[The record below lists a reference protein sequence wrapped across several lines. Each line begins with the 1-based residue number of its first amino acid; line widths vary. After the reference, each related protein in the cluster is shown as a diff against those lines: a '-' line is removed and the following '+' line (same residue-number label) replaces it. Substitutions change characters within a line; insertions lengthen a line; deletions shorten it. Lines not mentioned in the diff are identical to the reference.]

1 MPIRLMALEQASQP
15 KPADDATLRSAII
28 NVANYYLR
36 MARDRTSAEM
46 QALIWQHASTD
57 GTDHGPSCAAFAS
70 LTLELGAHVVGQHSW
85 VSGGRSYP
93 WPLHKW
99 ADARVNPNPASPN
112 VTSIVQDAQAHHRWH
127 ALGHGYKP
135 LPGDWVVF
143 DGHVEVV
150 TKYAHGVLH
159 TIGGDSLPDFSVN
172 AHEYGSP
179 LGAQGVLGFVDN
191 GGLAAPPAASPD
203 GGQVAGAQLGA
214 GMSAIP
220 GAQEAGNAR
229 ENVAAAADGP
239 PIPGVPVL
247 TTGRGAVN
255 QPARH
260 NAQQPGR
267 APRGS
272 QPGTGPGG
280 IAVAGSAPGI
290 GLAEPA
296 GWPQAATGDTAIIPG
311 LPIMAHRLPADPT
324 APSTTPYSRHRP
336 SPPTAPVHDTSA
348 QQAFISQVAP
358 GAIAAQRRYGVPAS
372 VTIAQAI
379 DESGW
384 GRSVLATKDHNLFGI
399 KGTGPAGSDLQ
410 RTLEYEN
417 GQPVTRASA
426 FRVYR
431 NTAESIDDHGKLLAT
446 SGYYRKSMAGRR
458 NPNAFAAA
466 LTGIYATDPD
476 YGAKIIRLMRQ
487 YDLYRYDRVVPASAP
502 RAAAAGPAAGPGPAA
517 LQAAVPGTSTP
528 GTAAA
533 SRATH
538 RAATRGPGTRDTR
551 TRTAGS
557 RPATNPAATA
567 TPGGAPPG
575 ALAPATAAPSGA
587 APGATSQRATPHQAR
602 PRPAAP
608 SGAGPGTGPGAM
620 ATASATAP
628 GAPPPSGARPASA
641 PDPAPPHPEAPAT
654 APPGPGRL
662 GTAAPGTPGT
672 GAPGKSAPGAPAPA
686 RAPASA
692 PPGGAAIP
700 GAPAAASPPAA
711 HRSPPAHR
719 PTAAAGPRAQSDAAQ
734 AQPNSVPSTQTVAA
748 VRMADPGRTRER
760 KVSSQPP
767 RKRAG
772 RYEQHIPP
780 SVRNALLS
788 TARGPLLQAEPLYR
802 DVAGHAGIR
811 WELLAACDWMQ
822 CQARAKYSPVH
833 GEKLGTVNP
842 GGIIYP
848 TKSEALEQCAE
859 DLVMLAR
866 TVYGIDLTA
875 PGTLSVR
882 DLANVFAAFRWG
894 GLLKL
899 HRTSAMEFPYSV
911 AGLTAQHSKM
921 RWPKIN
927 EPNTPDKPGSRFRM
941 PFGAVP
947 IVLCLNY
954 PATI

>member
-1 MPIRLMALEQASQP
+1 MPAPARPRWQRATALVSIGAGGAITGFSFVPHTAAELTSPASMPIRLMALEQASQP

-358 GAIAAQRRYGVPAS
+358 GAIAAQRRYGVPLGDDRPGHRRVGLGPQRLGYQGSQPVRHQGHGA
-372 VTIAQAI
+372 
-379 DESGW
+379 
-384 GRSVLATKDHNLFGI
+384 GRQRSPADARVRER
-399 KGTGPAGSDLQ
+399 PAGHPRQ
-410 RTLEYEN
+410 RL
-417 GQPVTRASA
+417 P
-426 FRVYR
+426 RVPQ
-431 NTAESIDDHGKLLAT
+431 H
-446 SGYYRKSMAGRR
+446 RR
-458 NPNAFAAA
+458 EHRRP
-466 LTGIYATDPD
+466 
-476 YGAKIIRLMRQ
+476 RQ
-487 YDLYRYDRVVPASAP
+487 AP
-502 RAAAAGPAAGPGPAA
+502 RHQRVLPEIHG
-517 LQAAVPGTSTP
+517 
-528 GTAAA
+528 
-533 SRATH
+533 
-538 RAATRGPGTRDTR
+538 
-551 TRTAGS
+551 
-557 RPATNPAATA
+557 RPAEPECVR
-567 TPGGAPPG
+567 G
-575 ALAPATAAPSGA
+575 
-587 APGATSQRATPHQAR
+587 RPHR
-602 PRPAAP
+602 HLR
-608 SGAGPGTGPGAM
+608 
-620 ATASATAP
+620 
-628 GAPPPSGARPASA
+628 
-641 PDPAPPHPEAPAT
+641 
-654 APPGPGRL
+654 
-662 GTAAPGTPGT
+662 
-672 GAPGKSAPGAPAPA
+672 
-686 RAPASA
+686 
-692 PPGGAAIP
+692 
-700 GAPAAASPPAA
+700 
-711 HRSPPAHR
+711 HRS
-719 PTAAAGPRAQSDAAQ
+719 
-734 AQPNSVPSTQTVAA
+734 
-748 VRMADPGRTRER
+748 
-760 KVSSQPP
+760 
-767 RKRAG
+767 
-772 RYEQHIPP
+772 
-780 SVRNALLS
+780 
-788 TARGPLLQAEPLYR
+788 
-802 DVAGHAGIR
+802 
-811 WELLAACDWMQ
+811 
-822 CQARAKYSPVH
+822 
-833 GEKLGTVNP
+833 
-842 GGIIYP
+842 
-848 TKSEALEQCAE
+848 
-859 DLVMLAR
+859 
-866 TVYGIDLTA
+866 
-875 PGTLSVR
+875 
-882 DLANVFAAFRWG
+882 
-894 GLLKL
+894 
-899 HRTSAMEFPYSV
+899 
-911 AGLTAQHSKM
+911 
-921 RWPKIN
+921 
-927 EPNTPDKPGSRFRM
+927 
-941 PFGAVP
+941 
-947 IVLCLNY
+947 
-954 PATI
+954 